1 MPQLPTDRF
10 AVATGT
16 VAAPCVVAS
25 RTYCAGS
32 WKGIQEH
39 LDYIS
44 SLGFDAVWISP
55 VVANVEGTSAYG
67 QAYHGYWAED
77 ITNTHFGTPYDLKQL
92 IQAINSA
99 GMYVMLDVVA
109 NQSVVPSSR
118 SFHLSTYKLQVL
130 QSFHLTDS
138 SISHTLSHSLLRPIS
153 IANALSFPLTTVTT
167 KRLWNNAG

>member
-1 MPQLPTDRF
+1 MPQLLTDRF

-44 SLGFDAVWISP
+44 NLGFDAVWISP

-77 ITNTHFGTPYDLKQL
+77 ITRLNSHFGTPYDLKQL
-92 IQAINSA
+92 IQAIHSA

-109 NQSVVPSSR
+109 NQSVPHPVV
-118 SFHLSTYKLQVL
+118 LLICLLTNYK
-130 QSFHLTDS
+130 FR
-138 SISHTLSHSLLRPIS
+138 SHSI
-153 IANALSFPLTTVTT
+153 
-167 KRLWNNAG
+167 